1 MQGFVFWQTSII
13 YFYCQTSVLLPL
25 HLFPVLPVTLQDIIL
40 PGGPFGVL
48 DKVFISVRTLV
59 ASNVTK
65 IQELS
70 GVSLVS
76 ITADLTF
83 SSKVLSVF

>member
-1 MQGFVFWQTSII
+1 M
-13 YFYCQTSVLLPL
+13 
-25 HLFPVLPVTLQDIIL
+25 LPVTLQDIIQ

-48 DKVFISVRTLV
+48 DKVFIFTRTLV
-59 ASNVTK
+59 ESNVTK

-76 ITADLTF
+76 IIADLTF